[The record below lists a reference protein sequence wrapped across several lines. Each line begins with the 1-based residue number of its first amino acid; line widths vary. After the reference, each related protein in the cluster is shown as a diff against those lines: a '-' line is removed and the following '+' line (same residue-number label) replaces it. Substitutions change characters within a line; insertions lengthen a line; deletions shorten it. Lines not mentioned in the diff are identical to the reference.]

1 MFKPKKIMTNRK
13 EIVIA
18 VTGSI
23 AAYKACEL
31 VRNLT
36 KEGYPVRVIMTEH
49 ATHFVGRITFEALS
63 GKSVRI
69 NEYDTGMAHIELKN
83 IASVFAVVPATANI
97 IGKFANGIADDLV
110 TSTYLASTC
119 PILLA
124 PAMNPGMYASPAV
137 QRNLQTLEK
146 DGVIILDP
154 SSGLV
159 VCGDEGQ
166 GKLAEIAI
174 IQKKV
179 IELHERNLKF
189 EI

>member
-1 MFKPKKIMTNRK
+1 MTSHK

-23 AAYKACEL
+23 AAYKTCEL

-36 KEGYPVRVIMTEH
+36 KEGFPVRVIMTAH
-49 ATHFVGRITFEALS
+49 ATEFVGRITFEALT
-63 GKSVRI
+63 GKPVRI
-69 NEYDTGMAHIELKN
+69 HEYDTGMAHIELKN

-137 QRNLQTLEK
+137 QRNLQILEK
-146 DGVIILDP
+146 DGVVILDP
-154 SSGLV
+154 SSGFV

-166 GKLAEIAI
+166 GKLADIAS
-174 IQKKV
+174 IQSK
-179 IELHERNLKF
+179 ILELHSKSVNR
-189 EI
+189 

>member
-1 MFKPKKIMTNRK
+1 MTNPTK

-23 AAYKACEL
+23 AAYKTCEL

-36 KEGYPVRVIMTEH
+36 KEGFPVRVIMTLH
-49 ATHFVGRITFEALS
+49 ATEFIGRITFEALS
-63 GKSVRI
+63 GRPVRI

-119 PILLA
+119 PILIA
-124 PAMNPGMYASPAV
+124 PAMNPGMYTSPAV
-137 QRNLQTLEK
+137 TRNLQTLEK
-146 DGVIILDP
+146 DGVQILDP
-154 SSGLV
+154 SSGVV
-159 VCGDEGQ
+159 VCGDAGQ
-166 GKLAEIAI
+166 GKLADISL
-174 IQKKV
+174 IQNKI
-179 IELHERNLKF
+179 IELHKKA
-189 EI
+189 I

>member
-1 MFKPKKIMTNRK
+1 MTNPTK

-23 AAYKACEL
+23 AAYKTCEL

>member
-1 MFKPKKIMTNRK
+1 MISQK

-23 AAYKACEL
+23 AAYKTCEL

-36 KEGYPVRVIMTEH
+36 KEGFPVRVIMTEH
-49 ATHFVGRITFEALS
+49 ATHFIGRITFEALS
-63 GKSVRI
+63 GKPVRI
-69 NEYDTGMAHIELKN
+69 HEYDTGMAHIELKN

-119 PILLA
+119 PVLLA

-154 SSGLV
+154 SSGFV

-166 GKLAEIAI
+166 GKLADIVL
-174 IQKKV
+174 IQNRI
-179 IELHERNLKF
+179 IELHNTAISK
-189 EI
+189 